1 MLIENE
7 LYDKIRE
14 VLPTVC
20 VDLLVTNEQK
30 QYLLAKRTEK
40 PAKGSWWF
48 PGGRIHKGETWQE
61 CAKRKGK
68 EELGI
73 DLPIGNLISVENYFA
88 GISPPNLV
96 APNGTTLT
104 PELVQSFTQSEM
116 QYAESGGAMN
126 DASPIGAVQE
136 ISGEVTVIRTN
147 GIVES
152 ASIGTPIYQGDVIET
167 NESGAVNILFMDETT
182 FAISEDA
189 RLAIDEYVLLNNFNL
204 KILNSRFAE
213 ISDNSTKN

>member
-88 GISPPNLV
+88 TDAAVSYTHL
-96 APNGTTLT
+96 TL
-104 PELVQSFTQSEM
+104 P
-116 QYAESGGAMN
+116 
-126 DASPIGAVQE
+126 
-136 ISGEVTVIRTN
+136 
-147 GIVES
+147 
-152 ASIGTPIYQGDVIET
+152 
-167 NESGAVNILFMDETT
+167 
-182 FAISEDA
+182 
-189 RLAIDEYVLLNNFNL
+189 
-204 KILNSRFAE
+204 
-213 ISDNSTKN
+213 TKA